1 VHKSGPGEILVNN
14 SAMLIVIQDANGAVF
29 GVWLAEGIRLNKNSK
44 GYFGGG
50 ES

>member
-1 VHKSGPGEILVNN
+1 MQKPGPGEIMRNN
-14 SAMLIVIQDANGAVF
+14 SAMLVAIQDANGAVF
-29 GVWLAEGIRLNKNSK
+29 GVWLAEGIRLNKGSK

>member
-1 VHKSGPGEILVNN
+1 MLV
-14 SAMLIVIQDANGAVF
+14 VIQDANGAIF
-29 GVWLAEGIRLNKNSK
+29 GVWLGEGIRLNKGFK